1 MEKLN
6 MKNVLM
12 LLLALFFVLLLSL
25 STLSKQPEYKAHFNL
40 ASDTRYYTYVNYKSS
55 LMLGHRVLLTL
66 ADKRSDQEKIF
77 NEETQCVYDDIWTEP
92 PINMLE
98 KIIIKELRSSN
109 MFRSVDVDEKSP
121 SLILEIELSSLVGHY
136 NQQTRIAKGIVKIHP
151 IFKSASD
158 NRIIMNKIYEATSRS
173 EVRRGNTY
181 IPMITHIGNALH
193 KVMEDM
199 IRDLEQAID
208 SERRK

>member
-1 MEKLN
+1 MEKLR
-6 MKNVLM
+6 MKNVFMLM
-12 LLLALFFVLLLSL
+12 LTLFFVLLLSL

-40 ASDTRYYTYVNYKSS
+40 ASDTRYYNYVNYKSS
-55 LMLGHRVLLTL
+55 LMLGHNVLLTL
-66 ADKRSDQEKIF
+66 ADNRSDQEKVF
-77 NEETQCVYDDIWTEP
+77 NEETQWIYDDIWTEP
-92 PINMLE
+92 PINMLK
-98 KIIIKELRSSN
+98 KIIIKELISSN

-136 NQQTRIAKGIVKIHP
+136 NKQTRIAKGSVKIHS
-151 IFKSASD
+151 IFKLASD
-158 NRIIMNKIYEATSRS
+158 NRIIMNKIYEATSHS

-199 IRDLEQAID
+199 IADLEQAIH